1 MREFKVG
8 YKKPPKEHQFT
19 PKNQTAARR
28 NGGERNE
35 DIPDIAALLEKPVP
49 VSRRGKSVRMHPHEA
64 MMNSLGKRALKGE
77 RRAAKEFLRQCDFAE
92 LLAPQHV
99 QQNGGVFRVP
109 PGVESSVVRVMLKS
123 YGLPPWDPD
132 EYAAIAAEHE
142 RDVAHVE
149 EVYQQFLKDLD
160 HE

>member
-1 MREFKVG
+1 MSEFKVG
-8 YKKPPKEHQFT
+8 YKKPPKEHQFK

-28 NGGERNE
+28 NGGQRNE

-77 RRAAKEFLRQCDFAE
+77 RRAAKEFLRQCDLAG

-99 QQNGGVFRVP
+99 QQNGGVFTVP
-109 PGVESSVVRVMLKS
+109 PGVESSVVRAMLKT

-132 EYAAIAAEHE
+132 EYAATAAEYE
-142 RDVAHVE
+142 RDEAHVE
-149 EVYQQFLKDLD
+149 EVYQKFLKDLD